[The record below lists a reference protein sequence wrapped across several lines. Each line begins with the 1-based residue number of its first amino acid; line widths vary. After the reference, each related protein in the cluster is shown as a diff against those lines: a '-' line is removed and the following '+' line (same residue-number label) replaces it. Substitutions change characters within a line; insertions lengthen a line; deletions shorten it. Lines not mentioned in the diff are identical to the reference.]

1 MSEATSL
8 KFKISRRV
16 TLPLFK
22 IASGTTLYIKSEGA
36 MYLGKEVTA
45 SRNAGATE
53 KKKEPAT
60 IMNVVNLET
69 GEQGQIIC
77 GAVLKGI
84 FNDEYPDEAYVGLA
98 FMIEM
103 HKVPGK
109 DYNGYTV
116 TEIEVESEA
125 EQTADVT
132 PIKAA
137 GGKKGR

>member
-1 MSEATSL
+1 MTDQTL

-22 IASGTTLYIKSEGA
+22 IAAGTTLYIKCLA
-36 MYLGKEVTA
+36 PMFIGKEV
-45 SRNAGATE
+45 SNAKGSTE

-60 IMNVVNLET
+60 LMNVINLET
-69 GEQGQIIC
+69 GEEGQIIC

-84 FNDEYPDEAYVGLA
+84 FTDEYADDGYVGLS

-116 TEIEVESEA
+116 TEIELEEEAPEVEAATKSGKG
-125 EQTADVT
+125 
-132 PIKAA
+132 KA
-137 GGKKGR
+137 K